1 MRNRPAQ
8 SGIALVLVLWVLSL
22 LTVMALGLTMTQRG
36 EQALARNQLDGA
48 RFRALAEGA
57 IHLAMLNLMSDPIDA
72 VPTEDLWR
80 PDGTPH
86 RLSLGGEEIEIRI
99 FNEASR
105 IDLNSM
111 SREQLITLFELAG
124 APAGQ
129 LDALADAVVDWRDED
144 GFAGLNGAEDDAYQA
159 EGYDYGAAD
168 QPFES
173 LEELLQ
179 VRGMTRELFWAVA
192 EDLRVGAANAGGL
205 SAGPVFG
212 GSHPR
217 QRALSFDSEFA
228 SALALAVMQNLTL
241 EEANLLVAERDQ
253 PRVPGAEAPRKV
265 DRGGP
270 EYRIRAIMQRGH
282 FIYHALDVV
291 VRIAPRGTPPF
302 EILLRREDLGQ
313 KTSRKER

>member
-1 MRNRPAQ
+1 MPPLNRHDRAQ

-57 IHLAMLNLMSDPIDA
+57 IHLAILNLMSSPIES
-72 VPTEDLWR
+72 VPAEEIWR
-80 PDGTPH
+80 PDGSPY

-105 IDLNSM
+105 IDLNSIT
-111 SREQLITLFELAG
+111 REQLITLFELAG
-124 APAGQ
+124 AATEQ
-129 LDALADAVVDWRDED
+129 LDALADAVIDWRDRD
-144 GFAGLNGAEDDAYQA
+144 DFTGLHGAEDDAYQVD
-159 EGYDYGAAD
+159 GYDYGAAD

-179 VRGMTRELFWAVA
+179 VRGMTQELFWAVA
-192 EDLRVGAANAGGL
+192 EDLRVGTDALGARPP
-205 SAGPVFG
+205 GPVLG
-212 GSHPR
+212 GGHRRLGAAGFEP
-217 QRALSFDSEFA
+217 DFA
-228 SALALAVMQNLTL
+228 SARALAVMKNMTL
-241 EEANLLVAERDQ
+241 EDAELTVTERDQ
-253 PRVPGAEAPRKV
+253 PVVPGAERRRIT

-270 EYRIRAIMQRGH
+270 EYRIRVSYARGD
-282 FIYHALDVV
+282 FIQMSLETL

-302 EILLRREDLGQ
+302 EFLWRREALNSVD
-313 KTSRKER
+313 